1 MEEDQVYIFICQ
13 ATAVSRANA
22 VIEQTHAAVM
32 IMCGAERYLSWLA
45 IYQRECVRERGDHI
59 TAHVR
64 WFPTS
69 KVRKNM
75 PVYTRFRVTLAL
87 VYER

>member
-22 VIEQTHAAVM
+22 VIDQTHAAVM

-45 IYQRECVRERGDHI
+45 IYQRECVREREETISQRTFDGFQRI
-59 TAHVR
+59 
-64 WFPTS
+64 
-69 KVRKNM
+69 KC
-75 PVYTRFRVTLAL
+75 
-87 VYER
+87 ERTCPCIHDSELR